1 MSNRCKLNNEIIPKM
16 TTHLLPTSSL
26 YFTSYEK
33 IAALFISSHF
43 YYEICLLSA
52 RRTIVRSYYKYLWNY
67 GTREVSEEV
76 LLHSVVVITTTSRM
90 WWEFRLLILLFC
102 LMLRCSFGFLFSS
115 RVTGFSL
122 RRFGT
127 TDQGQVQQ
135 SEEGFSSRDSF
146 TLLEKPI
153 LLIGEVAAGYGR
165 GVNWEFPAN
174 LPYFDSETGRK
185 QRGTRYVRLYHFFL
199 SSFPHILTCKYCC
212 KCELTVLALE

>member
-1 MSNRCKLNNEIIPKM
+1 ME
-16 TTHLLPTSSL
+16 
-26 YFTSYEK
+26 
-33 IAALFISSHF
+33 
-43 YYEICLLSA
+43 
-52 RRTIVRSYYKYLWNY
+52 LWNS
-67 GTREVSEEV
+67 RSEEV

-165 GVNWEFPAN
+165 GSKKLGVPTAN
-174 LPYFDSETGRK
+174 LPYFDTKLAENNVA
-185 QRGTRYVRLYHFFL
+185 RGTLDCITSFFPL
-199 SSFPHILTCKYCC
+199 SLTSCHASI
-212 KCELTVLALE
+212 VVNVN